1 MPLSRYYSPTLR
13 AATAGLFLLGSA
25 LPAMPA
31 LANGAAPAPASK
43 QDRLP
48 NTREDRER
56 AQVIDTT
63 LTEILD
69 FRLDIRS
76 LIADQDGAWPRIQQ
90 QVAEYRRRMDAAI
103 NPALVAQANDF
114 STRPTVRLRD
124 EAERNA
130 ERMAGMIA
138 SANVES
144 TLAAT
149 RESTMF
155 ARYSALVQ
163 MGEQLRQ
170 LQRLYP
176 DNATIAQANQTAA
189 GVLAQLGSFDEIE
202 AQASA
207 NVAAR
212 IAETRLLAPVRR
224 DAALERSFANAFW
237 ASPWANDYRGGEIVR
252 MNLTSSGWTVHTNA
266 LGTPVSRD
274 TGTSF
279 AVRAPDGKCYAVR
292 GIFEQRYTGGGYGGS
307 IYASGS
313 HQEMLCANI

>member
-1 MPLSRYYSPTLR
+1 MPYSRYPSPASRRVIASL
-13 AATAGLFLLGSA
+13 LLLGSA
-25 LPAMPA
+25 LPALPA
-31 LANGAAPAPASK
+31 LAGGEAATATSK

-63 LTEILD
+63 LTEILA
-69 FRLDIRS
+69 FRLDIRGLLS
-76 LIADQDGAWPRIQQ
+76 EQDGAWPRIQQ
-90 QVAEYRRRMDAAI
+90 QVAEYRTRMDAAI
-103 NPALVAQANDF
+103 TPALVAQANDF

-138 SANVES
+138 GANIES

-155 ARYSALVQ
+155 ARYSTLLQ

-176 DNATIAQANQTAA
+176 GSAAIAEANRSSA

-202 AQASA
+202 ARADA

-212 IAETRLLAPVRR
+212 IAETRLLPPAHR
-224 DAALERSFANAFW
+224 DAALERSFVSAFW
-237 ASPWANDYRGGEIVR
+237 GSPWANDYRGGEIVR
-252 MNLTSSGWTVHTNA
+252 MNLTGNWSVRLNA
-266 LGTPVSRD
+266 LGQPVSRD
-274 TGTSF
+274 MGTSF

-292 GIFEQRYTGGGYGGS
+292 GIFEQRNTGGGYGGS
-307 IYASGS
+307 SYASGS
-313 HQEMLCANI
+313 HQEMLCENI